1 MPVTLRGYRV
11 KAPINVSGRHNG
23 VNVGI
28 LVSRLRDLGSRP
40 GQFIVMCSW
49 AKKICIQSLSPPRS
63 MISTCKLSG
72 KPGEM
77 LGGGGGR
84 WEEPCDGLTIHPGGS
99 SNTPCPFMLW
109 KPG

>member
-1 MPVTLRGYRV
+1 
-11 KAPINVSGRHNG
+11 
-23 VNVGI
+23 
-28 LVSRLRDLGSRP
+28 
-40 GQFIVMCSW
+40 
-49 AKKICIQSLSPPRS
+49 

-77 LGGGGGR
+77 LGGGGERER

>member
-1 MPVTLRGYRV
+1 
-11 KAPINVSGRHNG
+11 
-23 VNVGI
+23 
-28 LVSRLRDLGSRP
+28 
-40 GQFIVMCSW
+40 
-49 AKKICIQSLSPPRS
+49 

-77 LGGGGGR
+77 LGGGGGGGR
-84 WEEPCDGLTIHPGGS
+84 WEEPCDGLTIHSGGS